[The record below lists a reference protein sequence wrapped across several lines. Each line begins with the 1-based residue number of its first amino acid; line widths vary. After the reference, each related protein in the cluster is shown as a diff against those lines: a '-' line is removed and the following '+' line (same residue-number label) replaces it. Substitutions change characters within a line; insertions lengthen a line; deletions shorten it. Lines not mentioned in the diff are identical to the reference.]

1 MSNKKEKQ
9 ISLTCQTSCYKS
21 TITEKFYGMIIAID
35 LGEKRVGIA
44 ITSLGIPQPHKTVPR
59 DNLIE
64 TLQEI
69 IKKNKVES
77 MVIGLPL
84 NMDGTKG
91 DRAIE
96 AERFAKKLKSAFKL
110 PVILQDERLT
120 TWDAQ
125 KVMYKMGKEP
135 LKDKS
140 TLNKISA
147 TLILEDYLSREKE

>member
-1 MSNKKEKQ
+1 
-9 ISLTCQTSCYKS
+9 
-21 TITEKFYGMIIAID
+21 MIIAID

-44 ITSLGIPQPHKTVPR
+44 ITSLGIPQPYRTVTR

-69 IKKNKVES
+69 IRKNKVKS
-77 MVIGLPL
+77 IVIGVPL

-91 DRAIE
+91 NSAIE
-96 AERFAKKLKSAFKL
+96 AERFAKKLKSTFKL

-135 LKDKS
+135 VKDKNR
-140 TLNKISA
+140 LNQISA
-147 TLILEDYLSREKE
+147 TLILEDYLSRI

>member
-1 MSNKKEKQ
+1 
-9 ISLTCQTSCYKS
+9 
-21 TITEKFYGMIIAID
+21 MIIAID

-44 ITSLGIPQPHKTVPR
+44 ITSLGIPQPYKTVSR
-59 DNLIE
+59 DDLME

-69 IKKNKVES
+69 IRKNKVES
-77 MVIGLPL
+77 IVIGLPL

-96 AERFAKKLKSAFKL
+96 AERFAEELETIFNL

-125 KVMYKMGKEP
+125 KTMYEMGKEP

-140 TLNKISA
+140 ILNQISA
-147 TLILEDYLSREKE
+147 TIILEDYLSKHEA

>member
-1 MSNKKEKQ
+1 M
-9 ISLTCQTSCYKS
+9 TCQTSCYKNI
-21 TITEKFYGMIIAID
+21 ITEKFYGMIIAID

-44 ITSLGIPQPHKTVPR
+44 ITSLGIPQPYKTVAR
-59 DNLIE
+59 DNLIN

-77 MVIGLPL
+77 IVVGLPL

-91 DRAIE
+91 DSAIE

-125 KVMYKMGKEP
+125 KAMYKMGKEP

-147 TLILEDYLSREKE
+147 TLILEDYIGNSTDL